1 MSQEILNLLLGIA
14 ATIITG
20 LISLGF
26 ALLTRRINR
35 NAKNEKEARLFNGA
49 LDIIEDAVMETF
61 QVYVETLKNA
71 GKFDEAAQKQ
81 AKDMA
86 TKRIMSLLTE
96 DMKTYIIANFGDLF
110 EFISNKIE
118 ATVYNLK
125 R

>member
-14 ATIITG
+14 TTIITG

>member
-14 ATIITG
+14 TTIITG

-61 QVYVETLKNA
+61 QVYVENLKNA

-118 ATVYNLK
+118 TTVYNLK